1 MPDQPQQQQQ
11 PPAFDVDGLLD
22 GLDSED
28 LPPDPLRYWARIEGE
43 KTFLAKTLADDIV
56 GVGPLAVGGDDLLW
70 SYAGGVWS
78 PARHVARDR
87 AAKLMGELFR
97 NSHARNA
104 ETLIRAYAPRIAC
117 EPIGELVNFRN
128 GLLDWRSGEL
138 RSHTPDVLSTV
149 QLPVNY
155 NPDATCPAFD
165 RFLAEVV
172 PADMIDIVW
181 ELIGYLVFSG
191 NPLHKAVML
200 MGGGNNG
207 KGTFLHVLEK
217 LLGGKR
223 NITAVSLHDLVN
235 TRFSTASLYGKL
247 ANIAGDIDGSYLES
261 TATFKAI
268 TGGDTVSAEH
278 KGRDRFDFT
287 PWAVPVF
294 SANKIPSSADTTVGY
309 FRRWLVLP
317 FPHDFTGREDRNLDH
332 RLSTPAE
339 LEGIAAKAIAAL
351 PRLLDRGDFE
361 LGESAN
367 AAREEFARRVDQVR
381 TWIDECCKVTD
392 AAPWRNRT
400 ELYTHYKNWAQR
412 DGHKAV
418 RASEFYDRLGHVAG
432 VVAARGGPSSVRG
445 YAGIEV
451 LDTVFGVY
459 P

>member
-1 MPDQPQQQQQ
+1 GAVPQQPRPQ
-11 PPAFDVDGLLD
+11 
-22 GLDSED
+22 
-28 LPPDPLRYWARIEGE
+28 R
-43 KTFLAKTLADDIV
+43 
-56 GVGPLAVGGDDLLW
+56 
-70 SYAGGVWS
+70 
-78 PARHVARDR
+78 RDAHTR
-87 AAKLMGELFR
+87 V
-97 NSHARNA
+97 
-104 ETLIRAYAPRIAC
+104 APRIAC

-261 TATFKAI
+261 TAT
-268 TGGDTVSAEH
+268 
-278 KGRDRFDFT
+278 
-287 PWAVPVF
+287 
-294 SANKIPSSADTTVGY
+294 
-309 FRRWLVLP
+309 
-317 FPHDFTGREDRNLDH
+317 
-332 RLSTPAE
+332 
-339 LEGIAAKAIAAL
+339 
-351 PRLLDRGDFE
+351 
-361 LGESAN
+361 
-367 AAREEFARRVDQVR
+367 
-381 TWIDECCKVTD
+381 
-392 AAPWRNRT
+392 
-400 ELYTHYKNWAQR
+400 
-412 DGHKAV
+412 
-418 RASEFYDRLGHVAG
+418 
-432 VVAARGGPSSVRG
+432 
-445 YAGIEV
+445 
-451 LDTVFGVY
+451 
-459 P
+459 